1 MMVHD
6 WGILADHFRGC
17 LRGRVE
23 RAHPLGPYTTYG
35 VGGPAELALFPADMA
50 DLETIATT
58 FFQRALRFDVL
69 GGGSNI
75 LVSDGGLRGAVVLT
89 RDLKQVRVKGHELLA
104 GAGADSHDVA
114 LAARD
119 ADLTGAEF
127 LTRLPGSIGGACY
140 MNARAHGGEVS
151 GVLTRAEVVDPQ
163 GLAQII
169 RLQRSDFTYKRSP
182 FQDTGDTI
190 AGVVL
195 ALSPGDPAQIRKRM
209 EHIAQSREEKHEL
222 DFPSCGC
229 VFKNDTR
236 FGQSSGQLIEQ
247 CGLKGYRQGDVQ
259 VSPHHANF
267 VLNLGAAT
275 AAQIRQVMEHIRRTV
290 EEETGHS
297 MQYEVQLLGQ
307 WKD

>member
-23 RAHPLGPYTTYG
+23 RTHPLGPYTTYG

-75 LVSDGGLRGAVVLT
+75 LVSDDGTRGAVVLT
-89 RDLKQVRVKGHELLA
+89 RELKQVRVKGHELLA
-104 GAGADSHDVA
+104 GAGAESHDVA
-114 LAARD
+114 LAAQG
-119 ADLTGAEF
+119 AGLAGAEF

-140 MNARAHGGEVS
+140 MNARAYGGEIS
-151 GVLTRAEVVDPQ
+151 GVLTRAAVVDPQ
-163 GLAQII
+163 GLAQS
-169 RLQRSDFTYKRSP
+169 RHLRRSDFTYKRSP
-182 FQDTGDTI
+182 FQNTGDTI
-190 AGVVL
+190 AEVVL
-195 ALSPGDPAQIRKRM
+195 ALRPSDPAQIRERM
-209 EHIAQSREEKHEL
+209 ERIAQSRQEKHEL

-229 VFKNDTR
+229 VFKNDASL
-236 FGQSSGQLIEQ
+236 GQSSGQLIEG
-247 CGLKGYRQGDVQ
+247 CGLKGYCQGDVQ

-267 VLNLGAAT
+267 VLNLGRAT
-275 AAQIRQVMEHIRRTV
+275 AAEIRQVMEHVRRTV
-290 EEETGHS
+290 EEQTGHRL
-297 MQYEVQLLGQ
+297 QYEVQLLGQ